1 MALFNIFGKKD
12 AASELTRSIPYR
24 ISTEF
29 VPYKLYSNRKS
40 QVSMF
45 LKVKNAT
52 KEVLLTSVVME
63 LPNQLGFDD
72 MGMQKQ
78 KELRLG
84 ELKPMEERE
93 MRLDIYNTMNADPGE
108 YTVAITTISHYR
120 DYGHVLNAV
129 KKKTTLSVV

>member
-12 AASELTRSIPYR
+12 AASDLTRAVPYK
-24 ISTEF
+24 ISTEL
-29 VPYKLYSNRKS
+29 VPYKLYSDRKS
-40 QVSMF
+40 QVSLF
-45 LKVKNAT
+45 LRIKNAT
-52 KEVLLTSVVME
+52 KEVLLTSVVLE

-84 ELKPMEERE
+84 EIKPGEERE
-93 MRLDIYNTMNADPGE
+93 SRLDIYNTLNADPGE
-108 YTVAITTISHYR
+108 YTIAITTISHYR

>member
-12 AASELTRSIPYR
+12 AASELTRAVPYR
-24 ISTEF
+24 ISTEL
-29 VPYKLYSNRKS
+29 VPYKLYSDRKS
-40 QVSMF
+40 QVSLF
-45 LKVKNAT
+45 LKIKNAT
-52 KEVLLTSVVME
+52 KEVLLTSVVLE
-63 LPNQLGFDD
+63 LPNQLGFDG

-84 ELKPMEERE
+84 EIKPGEEKE
-93 MRLDIYNTMNADPGE
+93 SRLDIYNTLNADPGE
-108 YTVAITTISHYR
+108 YTIAITTISHYR